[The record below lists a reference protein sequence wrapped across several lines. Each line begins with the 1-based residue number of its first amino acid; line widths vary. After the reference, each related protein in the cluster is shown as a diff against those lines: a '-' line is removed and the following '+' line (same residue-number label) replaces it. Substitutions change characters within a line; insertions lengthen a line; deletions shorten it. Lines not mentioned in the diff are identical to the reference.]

1 MTITRCSIRTK
12 NQFTNLYLKNSHHS
26 LTLRT
31 TKKLHKRKKTPHQ
44 AISPPFYKYQNFSS
58 QQNRPNTSITR
69 LNKQTNKQNYFKKK
83 KKKEPAFSGEPSSK
97 SSNTYSPTSYSSPGG
112 SSSLKPITR
121 HVIIIN
127 SRTDTNNLLE
137 QTY

>member
-69 LNKQTNKQNYFKKK
+69 LNKQTNKIIKKK
-83 KKKEPAFSGEPSSK
+83 RTCFFWRAKFQILQHIFSNLVFLSWGLLVAEAYHTP
-97 SSNTYSPTSYSSPGG
+97 
-112 SSSLKPITR
+112 R
-121 HVIIIN
+121 HHH
-127 SRTDTNNLLE
+127 
-137 QTY
+137 QF